1 MSLARRTL
9 AALASLL
16 PAIAIAVTYSF
27 WRDGLGSQVA
37 FHWDARGRVD
47 GVIETGWV
55 FGLALGI
62 ASAAGAVAA
71 IVVLLKSPSLRTKRD
86 VLTWSGFFAGIGMAL
101 WLVPA
106 GLTYA
111 AGSAQDAELNGWLI
125 LLAALLLY
133 GVLLRTFVP
142 SREQREVDEE
152 PSVRTISSG
161 WAATVY
167 SPQIGVAFAIFA
179 VAGAAGLVAA
189 QEAPVIVRTLIWA
202 VLAIA
207 GIALVALLGIDVR
220 VDQEGLRIRSALL
233 RFPLKQVPAS
243 KLGDVR
249 TTTVHPSDWGGWGI
263 RKHGG
268 STAFI
273 VNGRHAVSASLR
285 DGGEVLVTIPERKL
299 PRDLKRPGS
308 DGDS

>member
-16 PAIAIAVTYSF
+16 PAIAIAVTYLF
-27 WRDGLGSQVA
+27 WKEGLGSQVA

-47 GVIETGWV
+47 GVIETGGA

-62 ASAAGAVAA
+62 AATAGAVAA

-86 VLTWSGFFAGIGMAL
+86 VLTWTGFFAGIGMAL

-111 AGSAQDAELNGWLI
+111 AGNAQDAELNGWLA

-133 GVLLRTFVP
+133 GVLLRTCVP
-142 SREQREVDEE
+142 CTEQREIDQE
-152 PSVRTISSG
+152 SSARTITTG

-167 SPQIGVAFAIFA
+167 SPQIGIAFAIFLG
-179 VAGAAGLVAA
+179 AGAGGLAAA
-189 QEAPVIVRTLIWA
+189 QEAPVIVRVLIWA
-202 VLAIA
+202 VLAVA
-207 GIALVALLGIDVR
+207 AVALVAFVGINVR
-220 VDQEGLRIRSALL
+220 VDQRGLRIRSALL
-233 RFPLKQVPAS
+233 RFPFKQVPAD
-243 KLGDVR
+243 KLGDIR
-249 TTTVHPSDWGGWGI
+249 TTTVHASDWGGWGI
-263 RKHGG
+263 RKRSG

-273 VNGRHAVSASLR
+273 VNGHHAVSASLR
-285 DGGEVLVTIPERKL
+285 DGGEVLVTVPEQKL
-299 PRDLKRPGS
+299 PRELS
-308 DGDS
+308 A